1 MCVDINTYKHRVHI
15 FCVVS
20 QVQFLVQ
27 FLDLFGVYVTVN
39 VALFLFAF
47 VQLLEIL

>member
-1 MCVDINTYKHRVHI
+1 MCVDIITYRHRVHT
-15 FCVVS
+15 FSVVS
-20 QVQFLVQ
+20 QVQFLVH
-27 FLDLFGVYVTVN
+27 FLDLFGAYVTVN